1 MKASDF
7 TPTKHTAKR
16 FQIQTVFDQRFPLA
30 ARAFEMAREY
40 HTGLRKDGT
49 TPEFDHQLSIA
60 RFVLKLTPHLLY
72 PDHTL
77 AVVMLHDVPED
88 YTVPLMQIY
97 RTFGTRIG
105 QGVNLVTKKWGDVHR
120 PEDRLFQLMARDP
133 IASIAKGGDRIH
145 NQSTMA
151 PFSQAKKNSYL
162 GFTDDMIIPM
172 LLEAKKNFPAQG
184 QAYDKMLRVLGYQK
198 NTHFKPIENDPTVD
212 PQTQSA
218 GV

>member
-1 MKASDF
+1 MKVSDF
-7 TPTKHTAKR
+7 NVPTKHNAKR
-16 FQIQTVFDQRFPLA
+16 SQIQAVFEQRYPLA
-30 ARAFEMAREY
+30 ARAFEMAQEY
-40 HTGLRKDGT
+40 HTGTRKDGL

-88 YTVPLMQIY
+88 YTVPLMTIY
-97 RTFGTRIG
+97 KTFGTRVG

-133 IASIAKGGDRIH
+133 IASIAKGGDRVH
-145 NQSTMA
+145 NQSTMS
-151 PFSQAKKNSYL
+151 PFTQPKKNSYL

-172 LLEAKKNFPAQG
+172 LLEAQKNFPAQR
-184 QAYDKMLRVLGYQK
+184 QAYDMILRVLGYQK
-198 NTHFKPIENDPTVD
+198 KVHGKPELTEPA
-212 PQTQSA
+212 SA
-218 GV
+218 EIDSL